1 MTSGSRA
8 PAALEGRVAGGKG
21 SIDFLGRSTPAVAL
35 AQSGRALAAGLAA
48 APPRGPGLRAGDRVA
63 VLLPNSPAHI
73 ELLLAAERLGL
84 RLLVLDPRVDE
95 TELAEQLSAKPPQL
109 LVTSNPA
116 PLFDKVL
123 RLMRAC
129 PADMP
134 VAVERFTD
142 LLPFPRNLIAPLL
155 RGGGLATLPP
165 DARFLRYASLKRH
178 EPLGE
183 RASGL
188 LVLEGLVRE
197 WSAGE
202 LVRARRATPTAKRQG
217 ERWLLT
223 EPLSDA
229 RRLAAV
235 LRGLETG
242 ARVLLSPRLD
252 RKSLAK
258 VAEQAASE
266 REIP

>member
-1 MTSGSRA
+1 MTAGRQAPLALQAYVDAGRGS
-8 PAALEGRVAGGKG
+8 V
-21 SIDFLGRSTPAVAL
+21 DFLGRTTSAPAL
-35 AQSGRALAAGLAA
+35 AHAGRALAAGLVEAV
-48 APPRGPGLRAGDRVA
+48 PGGLGHGDRVA
-63 VLLPNSPAHI
+63 VLLPNSPTHI
-73 ELLLAAERLGL
+73 ELLIAADCLGL
-84 RLLVLDPRVDE
+84 LLLVLDPRE
-95 TELAEQLSAKPPQL
+95 EEAELAARLGARPPKL
-109 LVTSNPA
+109 LITSNPT

-134 VAVERFTD
+134 VAVDRLTD

-165 DARFLRYASLKRH
+165 DPRFLRYASLRKRESFGGAVH
-178 EPLGE
+178 GMT
-183 RASGL
+183 A
-188 LVLEGLVRE
+188 LEGLMTE
-197 WSAGE
+197 WDA
-202 LVRARRATPTAKRQG
+202 ARLGTEIAAAAVPKRQD

-223 EPLSDA
+223 APLADA
-229 RRLAAV
+229 RSFAAV
-235 LRGLETG
+235 LRGLEAG

-258 VAEQAASE
+258 IGQQAASE